1 MTVHAK
7 PSDTAAAVDAFMA
20 GLDHPHAAQVQ
31 ALRELI
37 LGVSPSVAEGVKWN
51 APSYRTTDYFA
62 TTNLRAKKGIGLILH
77 LGAKVR
83 ELPAGTMA
91 IADPEG
97 LLTWLAKDRA
107 AVEFTGA
114 TDLAAK
120 ASALREVL
128 AQWIAHVQAPGGP
141 VAGLPPQAQGA
152 ARKPEGRI
160 K

>member
-7 PSDTAAAVDAFMA
+7 PSDTTAAVDTFMA

-31 ALRELI
+31 ALRELV
-37 LGVSPSVAEGVKWN
+37 LGVSPAVAEGIKWN

-83 ELPAGTMA
+83 ELPAGA
-91 IADPEG
+91 LANADPDG

-107 AVEFTGA
+107 SVEFSGA
-114 TDLAAK
+114 ADLAAK
-120 ASALREVL
+120 APALRRVL
-128 AQWIAHVQAPGGP
+128 SQWITHV
-141 VAGLPPQAQGA
+141 
-152 ARKPEGRI
+152 
-160 K
+160 